1 MWQRDGRAVT
11 KTVLVAG
18 FATRHVA
25 RSARRAGYR
34 VCAVDHFCDLD
45 LGWNVSDYE
54 GFLELTDLPV
64 AIEKILSRNSIDH
77 LVLTSGAES
86 AIYPHIPRA
95 GTSPEVLQPFLD
107 KSATQSFFSRLA
119 VPHPGIAE
127 EGRYPVMIKPVCGAG
142 GWRNAIV
149 RTEEEKEAW
158 IADFDLPYICQ
169 QFVRGL
175 PASVSCVSDGRRAV
189 ALAANEQILRGS
201 GDSAFGFA
209 GSITPCDHPLAG
221 EMMAIAEQIVAASG
235 CVGSVGVDFVL
246 SDEAVAIEVNPRF
259 QATLDTV
266 EGSTGVNLFS
276 LHMDACSGRLPLER
290 PQPTRYSARRILF
303 AGKDCVVRSRLDRF
317 AAIAADIPHPG
328 TEFAKGD
335 AMISVFGY
343 GSSRDD
349 ALLML
354 DNHIS
359 IIRQYLE

>member
-1 MWQRDGRAVT
+1 MT
-11 KTVLVAG
+11 
-18 FATRHVA
+18 
-25 RSARRAGYR
+25 
-34 VCAVDHFCDLD
+34 CCP
-45 LGWNVSDYE
+45 E
-54 GFLELTDLPV
+54 
-64 AIEKILSRNSIDH
+64 
-77 LVLTSGAES
+77 
-86 AIYPHIPRA
+86 IPRA
-95 GTSPEVLQPFLD
+95 GTDVETIRTFLD
-107 KSATQSFFSRLA
+107 KSATQEFFSRLA

-127 EGRYPVMIKPVCGAG
+127 EGRYPVMIKPVNGAG

-149 RTEEEKEAW
+149 RTDDEKEAW

-169 QFVRGL
+169 QFVEGM

-189 ALAANEQILRGS
+189 AIAANEQILRGS

-221 EMMAIAEQIVAASG
+221 EMMALAEEIVSASG

-246 SDEAVAIEVNPRF
+246 SDDAVAIEVNPRF

-266 EGSTGVNLFS
+266 EGSTGANLFS
-276 LHMDACSGRLPLER
+276 LHMDACSGRLPRRR
-290 PQPTRYSARRILF
+290 PQSIRYSARRILF
-303 AGKDCVVRSRLDRF
+303 AEKDFMVRSRLNRF

-328 TEFAKGD
+328 TEFTEGD

-349 ALLML
+349 ALRML

-359 IIRQYLE
+359 LIRQYLE

>member
-1 MWQRDGRAVT
+1 M
-11 KTVLVAG
+11 KETVLVAG

-34 VCAVDHFCDLD
+34 VCAVDHFCDCD
-45 LGWNVSDYE
+45 LQWTVSDFE
-54 GFLELTDLPV
+54 GFLELADLPS
-64 AIEKILSRNSIDH
+64 AIDRILSRNSIDH

-86 AIYPHIPRA
+86 AICPGIPRA
-95 GTSPEVLQPFLD
+95 GTDPEAIQPFLD
-107 KSATQSFFSRLA
+107 KSATQSFFSELA
-119 VPHPGIAE
+119 VPHPDRAGV
-127 EGRYPVMIKPVCGAG
+127 GDYPVMIKPVSGAG

-149 RTEEEKEAW
+149 RTEEEKRAW
-158 IADFDLPYICQ
+158 ITGFDLPYICQ
-169 QFVRGL
+169 QFVEGM

-189 ALAANEQILRGS
+189 AIAANEQILRGS

-221 EMMAIAEQIVAASG
+221 EMMALAEGIVAASG
-235 CVGSVGVDFVL
+235 CIGSVGVDFVL

-266 EGSTGVNLFS
+266 EGSTDVNLFS
-276 LHMDACSGRLPLER
+276 LHMDACSGRLPLES
-290 PQPTRYSARRILF
+290 PQPIRYSARRILF
-303 AGKDCVVRSRLDRF
+303 AEKDCMVRRRLDRF
-317 AAIAADIPHPG
+317 SAITADIPHPG
-328 TEFAKGD
+328 TEFIEGD

-349 ALLML
+349 ALSML

-359 IIRQYLE
+359 LIRQYLK

>member
-1 MWQRDGRAVT
+1 MT
-11 KTVLVAG
+11 ETILVAG
-18 FATRHVA
+18 YATRHVA
-25 RSARRAGYR
+25 RSARRGGYR

-45 LGWNVSDYE
+45 LGWIVSDYE
-54 GFLELTDLPV
+54 GFLELTELPA
-64 AIEKILSRNSIDH
+64 AIDRIRSRNSITR
-77 LVLTSGAES
+77 LILTSGAEMTCC
-86 AIYPHIPRA
+86 PEIPRA
-95 GTSPEVLQPFLD
+95 GTDVETIRTFLD
-107 KSATQSFFSRLA
+107 KSATQEFFSRLA

-127 EGRYPVMIKPVCGAG
+127 EGRYPVMIKPVNGAG

-149 RTEEEKEAW
+149 RTDDEKEAW

-169 QFVRGL
+169 QFVEGM

-189 ALAANEQILRGS
+189 AIAANEQILRGS

-221 EMMAIAEQIVAASG
+221 EMMALAEEIVSASG

-246 SDEAVAIEVNPRF
+246 SDDAVAIEVNPRF

-266 EGSTGVNLFS
+266 EGSTGANLFS
-276 LHMDACSGRLPLER
+276 LHMDACSGRLPRRR
-290 PQPTRYSARRILF
+290 PQSIRYSARRILF
-303 AGKDCVVRSRLDRF
+303 AEKDFMVRSRLNRF

-328 TEFAKGD
+328 TEFTEGD

-349 ALLML
+349 ALRML

-359 IIRQYLE
+359 LIRQYLE

>member
-1 MWQRDGRAVT
+1 
-11 KTVLVAG
+11 
-18 FATRHVA
+18 
-25 RSARRAGYR
+25 
-34 VCAVDHFCDLD
+34 LD
-45 LGWNVSDYE
+45 LGWIVSDYE
-54 GFLELTDLPV
+54 GFLELTELPA
-64 AIEKILSRNSIDH
+64 AIDRIRSRNSITR
-77 LVLTSGAES
+77 LILTSGAEMTCC
-86 AIYPHIPRA
+86 PEIPRA
-95 GTSPEVLQPFLD
+95 GTDVETIRTFLD
-107 KSATQSFFSRLA
+107 KSATQEFFSRLA

-127 EGRYPVMIKPVCGAG
+127 EGRYPVMIKPVNGAG

-149 RTEEEKEAW
+149 RTDDEKEAW

-169 QFVRGL
+169 QFVEGM

-189 ALAANEQILRGS
+189 AIAANEQILRGS

-221 EMMAIAEQIVAASG
+221 EMMALAEEIVSASG

-246 SDEAVAIEVNPRF
+246 SDDAVAIEVNPRF

-266 EGSTGVNLFS
+266 EGSTGANLFS
-276 LHMDACSGRLPLER
+276 LHMDACSGRLPRRR
-290 PQPTRYSARRILF
+290 PQSIRYSARRILF
-303 AGKDCVVRSRLDRF
+303 AEKDFMVRSRLNRF

-328 TEFAKGD
+328 TEFTEGD

-349 ALLML
+349 ALRML

-359 IIRQYLE
+359 LIRQYLE

>member
-1 MWQRDGRAVT
+1 MT
-11 KTVLVAG
+11 ETILVAG
-18 FATRHVA
+18 YATRHVA
-25 RSARRAGYR
+25 RSARRGGYR

-45 LGWNVSDYE
+45 LGWIVSDYE
-54 GFLELTDLPV
+54 GFLELTELPA
-64 AIEKILSRNSIDH
+64 AIDRIRSRNSITR
-77 LVLTSGAES
+77 LILTSGAEMTCC
-86 AIYPHIPRA
+86 PEIPRA
-95 GTSPEVLQPFLD
+95 GTDVETIRTFLD
-107 KSATQSFFSRLA
+107 KSATQEFFSRLA

-127 EGRYPVMIKPVCGAG
+127 EGRYPVMIKPVNGAG

-149 RTEEEKEAW
+149 RTDDEKEAW

-169 QFVRGL
+169 QFVEGM

-189 ALAANEQILRGS
+189 AIAANEQILRGS

-221 EMMAIAEQIVAASG
+221 EMMALAEEIVSASG

-246 SDEAVAIEVNPRF
+246 SDDAVAIEVNPRF

-266 EGSTGVNLFS
+266 EGSTGANLFS
-276 LHMDACSGRLPLER
+276 LHMDACSGRLPRRR
-290 PQPTRYSARRILF
+290 PQSIRYSARRILF
-303 AGKDCVVRSRLDRF
+303 AEKDFMVRSRLNRF

-328 TEFAKGD
+328 TEFTEGD

-349 ALLML
+349 ALRML

-359 IIRQYLE
+359 LIRQY